1 MKHTAES
8 VRSQFQP
15 HPIGEG
21 VIARIPMNHG
31 GYELSIVGGAMGL
44 YGDGKDTFE
53 VAIFADS
60 TGDMITLPNDD
71 TVQGWVTMEQ
81 VVSLLNYDGMNI
93 VKGVKGVLAE

>member
-1 MKHTAES
+1 MNHTPET
-8 VRSQFQP
+8 VRSLLKP

-21 VIARIPMNHG
+21 VIARIPLNHG
-31 GYELSIVGGAMGL
+31 GYELSVVGGAMGL

-60 TGDMITLPNDD
+60 TGDMVTLPSGD

-93 VKGVKGVLAE
+93 SKGIKGALAK